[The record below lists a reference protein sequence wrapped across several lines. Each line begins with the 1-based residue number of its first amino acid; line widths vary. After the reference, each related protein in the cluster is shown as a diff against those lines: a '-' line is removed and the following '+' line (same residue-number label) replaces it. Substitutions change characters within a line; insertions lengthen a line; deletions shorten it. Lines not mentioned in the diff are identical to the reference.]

1 MTKQLVLD
9 ITGYTDEVAFL
20 IQNKH
25 LLKKEVQVEVTEAF
39 SKMPENASDFKVVQ
53 LKKRPAPVE
62 DEREA
67 EKRQK

>member
-1 MTKQLVLD
+1 MLD

-25 LLKKEVQVEVTEAF
+25 LLKREIEVPVTEAF
-39 SKMPENASDFKVVQ
+39 SKMPANAAEFTVVQ
-53 LKKRPAPVE
+53 LKKRPAPQT

-67 EKRQK
+67 EKRHK